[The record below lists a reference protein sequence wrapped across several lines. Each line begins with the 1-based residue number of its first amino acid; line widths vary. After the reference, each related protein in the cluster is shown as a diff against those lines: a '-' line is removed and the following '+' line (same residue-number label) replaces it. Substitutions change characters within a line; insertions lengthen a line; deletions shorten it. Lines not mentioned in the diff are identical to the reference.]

1 MKKNLIIAGLVTVV
15 IALGSI
21 AYKPVINVLT
31 EKPVEKSI
39 ALNVYRANTYN
50 GDIYNQTSAQVHVIV
65 EKVSKRGRSIVFEK
79 TLDAKLLKQ
88 YPTADQP
95 IIERIIVPGIN
106 DRKEHLEV
114 KYVLTYDTKGSQL
127 EMQSGTVMSKGIST
141 EKLDINI

>member
-15 IALGSI
+15 IVLGTI
-21 AYKPVINVLT
+21 GYKPIMNLLT
-31 EKPVEKSI
+31 EKPVAKSI

-50 GDIYNQTSAQVHVIV
+50 GDIYNQTSAQVRVIV
-65 EKVSKRGRSIVFEK
+65 EKVSKHGRSIVFEK
-79 TLDAKLLKQ
+79 TMDAKLLKQ
-88 YPTADQP
+88 YPTADRP

-127 EMQSGTVMSKGIST
+127 EMQSGTVVSRGVNA

>member
-21 AYKPVINVLT
+21 AYKPVMNVLT

-50 GDIYNQTSAQVHVIV
+50 GDIYNQTSARVHVIV